1 MPKPTKRNFN
11 QISKANTANT
21 KKHFRGIY
29 KMKKSILSF
38 VLLML
43 FASLTFSQNVLK
55 NKKDEISPELKKEAV
70 AFLRETATDV
80 NTLRTLENRIS
91 FSSEIANLMWFNDE
105 KEARAMFQAIINEFR
120 QLLTQY
126 NSQAIAAGTG
136 VDADENGAVTSAA
149 KVDIP
154 RKFFKMLNVR
164 QQIAT
169 SIAENDAQ
177 LAFDFLT
184 DTALT
189 TTHLDYRR
197 QIEQSDG
204 YFQTRLVSQIAAQD
218 PAAALKYGRRTLAKG
233 FTYEHI
239 NLLKKIY
246 EKDQEK
252 GAAFGEDILAKFKSA
267 DAKPDRFYYLNGLLS
282 LGAEN
287 LEKGKT
293 KTPMFS
299 EQSLRELA
307 DLLAQ
312 DVLKR
317 GNAEGSDVAAYISQ
331 IEKFSPAR
339 AAEVRQKLALKT
351 QLGAGT
357 GTGRATGSGATLG
370 VGASSA
376 PRLPRSM
383 SNGESEQD
391 GQKQMLES
399 MQNLGAKQLSKEER
413 QKVVGQARKIIAGIK
428 EPTARLFALSAL
440 ASQIATAGDKEL
452 AVQIMDEAK
461 NTVNPQPKHYQEFMQ
476 IWLLAGGY
484 AQVDADKAFPIL
496 EDAIFRIND
505 TISAGIKVAEFMDT
519 NNEILEDGEVQVGS
533 FGGGMTRQLMS
544 GLGVIDTTIQSLAKA
559 DFTRTKA
566 LTNKFDRSEA
576 RILAKMLVLRG
587 IFGEKK
593 EVTQE

>member
-1 MPKPTKRNFN
+1 
-11 QISKANTANT
+11 
-21 KKHFRGIY
+21 
-29 KMKKSILSF
+29 MKKSILSF

-43 FASLTFSQNVLK
+43 FASIVFSQNVLK

-126 NSQAIAAGTG
+126 NSQAIASG
-136 VDADENGAVTSAA
+136 VAADADENPASASTA

-154 RKFFKMLNVR
+154 RKFFKTLNVR

-189 TTHLDYRR
+189 VTHPDYRR

-204 YFQTRLVSQIAAQD
+204 YFQTRLVVQIATQD
-218 PAAALKYGRRTLAKG
+218 PVAALKYGRKTLAKG

-252 GAAFGEDILAKFKSA
+252 GAAFGEDVLAKIKS
-267 DAKPDRFYYLNGLLS
+267 DGLKVGNYQGVGALMH
-282 LGAEN
+282 LGVQN
-287 LEKGKT
+287 LEKLKGQD
-293 KTPMFS
+293 KTPIFS
-299 EQSLRELA
+299 EQSMREIA
-307 DLLAQ
+307 DLLGQ
-312 DVLKR
+312 EMLR
-317 GNAEGSDVAAYISQ
+317 IEGLEVSEIIEDLSK
-331 IEKFSPAR
+331 IEKYAPAR
-339 AAEVRQKLALKT
+339 AIQIRQKYAIKIQSASDSGSRRAVLT
-351 QLGAGT
+351 SRVPPIPMAGN
-357 GTGRATGSGATLG
+357 GSGQ
-370 VGASSA
+370 
-376 PRLPRSM
+376 
-383 SNGESEQD
+383 EQ
-391 GQKQMLES
+391 QKQMMES
-399 MQNLGAKQLSKEER
+399 MQNLAAKQLSKEER

-461 NTVNPQPKHYQEFMQ
+461 NTVNSQPKNYQDFIQ

-519 NNEILEDGEVQVGS
+519 SNEILEDGEVQVGN
-533 FGGGMTRQLMS
+533 FGGGMSRQLLS
-544 GLGVIDTTIQSLAKA
+544 GLGAIDITIRSLAKA
-559 DFTRTKA
+559 DFARTKA

-587 IFGEKK
+587 VFGEKK
-593 EVTQE
+593 EVAQE

>member
-1 MPKPTKRNFN
+1 
-11 QISKANTANT
+11 
-21 KKHFRGIY
+21 
-29 KMKKSILSF
+29 MKKSILSF
-38 VLLML
+38 VLLVL
-43 FASLTFSQNVLK
+43 FASIVFPQNVLK

-126 NSQAIAAGTG
+126 NSQAIAAGVA
-136 VDADENGAVTSAA
+136 VDADENAA
-149 KVDIP
+149 LASTAKIDIP
-154 RKFFKMLNVR
+154 RKFFKTLNVR
-164 QQIAT
+164 QQIAG
-169 SIAENDAQ
+169 SLAENDAQ

-189 TTHLDYRR
+189 VTHPAFRR

-204 YFQTRLVSQIAAQD
+204 YFQTRLLGQIAAQD
-218 PAAALKYGRRTLAKG
+218 PDTALKLGRKTLAKG

-252 GAAFGEDILAKFKSA
+252 GAAFGEDVVQKLKSEGISPA
-267 DAKPDRFYYLNGLLS
+267 TSYYFTLVLS
-282 LGAEN
+282 TGIEN
-287 LEKGKT
+287 SKKIKETSG

-299 EQSLRELA
+299 EQSLRDLA
-307 DLLAQ
+307 EVVAQ
-312 DVLKR
+312 EMLKR
-317 GNAEGSDVAAYISQ
+317 KTTTEYNG
-331 IEKFSPAR
+331 IETINLIEQVLPAR
-339 AAEVRQKLALKT
+339 AAQIRLTANGKSTSNSSSRPTLASTNTQFKQDTEKQLLEEV
-351 QLGAGT
+351 
-357 GTGRATGSGATLG
+357 
-370 VGASSA
+370 
-376 PRLPRSM
+376 P
-383 SNGESEQD
+383 
-391 GQKQMLES
+391 
-399 MQNLGAKQLSKEER
+399 NLGAKQLSKEER

-461 NTVNPQPKHYQEFMQ
+461 NTVNSQPKNYQDFMQ

-505 TISAGIKVAEFMDT
+505 TIAAGIKVAEFMDT

-533 FGGGMTRQLMS
+533 FGGGMTRQLLS
-544 GLGVIDTTIQSLAKA
+544 GLGAIELTIRSLAKA
-559 DFTRTKA
+559 DFARTKA

-587 IFGEKK
+587 VFGEKK
-593 EVTQE
+593 QAAQD